1 MSHLPIRSG
10 SREPETQL
18 AHLGRAP
25 SQHAGLVNV
34 PIYRGSTILAETLE
48 EWDSRKTE
56 DNPMANYGRFGSPLS
71 RSLEAA
77 VCKLEGGYRSIL
89 FPSGLS
95 ACTHSLMGLLK
106 SGDHIL
112 LTDSVYGPTRIFAE
126 HVLKR
131 MGVEVDY
138 FDPIQVSDLARKVRD
153 NTRVVYLESPGS
165 MTFEVQDVPALV
177 KIARAAGA
185 FVVLDNTW
193 ATPLYF
199 KPFEHG
205 VDISVHAATKYI
217 VGHSDA
223 LLGIA
228 TASERA
234 WPALQSSAYQFG
246 EIAGPDDV
254 FLALRGLRTLSV
266 RLEKHWKNGLQLAQA
281 LQGHDAVDRVLHP
294 ALGNDPGHEL
304 WRRDFTG
311 ASGLFGVVLKPM
323 VRHQLSALFKSFE
336 LFGIGLSWG
345 GYESL
350 VLLADPLP
358 SRSTSQCQY
367 AGPLLRIHAGLE
379 SAKDL
384 IEDMTKALDR
394 ALKLAVT
401 EVMPKSATGLPKM
414 MAP

>member
-1 MSHLPIRSG
+1 M
-10 SREPETQL
+10 
-18 AHLGRAP
+18 
-25 SQHAGLVNV
+25 

-77 VCKLEGGYRSIL
+77 VCELEGGYRSIL

-126 HVLKR
+126 QVLKR

-165 MTFEVQDVPALV
+165 MTFEVQDVPALA

-228 TASERA
+228 TANERA

-266 RLEKHWKNGLQLAQA
+266 RLQRHWENGLQLAQA

-323 VRHQLSALFKSFE
+323 ARHQLSALFKSFE

-358 SRSTSQCQY
+358 SRSISQCQH

-379 SAKDL
+379 GARDL

-394 ALKLAVT
+394 ALKSAVT
-401 EVMPKSATGLPKM
+401 EVMPKSATGLPK
-414 MAP
+414 